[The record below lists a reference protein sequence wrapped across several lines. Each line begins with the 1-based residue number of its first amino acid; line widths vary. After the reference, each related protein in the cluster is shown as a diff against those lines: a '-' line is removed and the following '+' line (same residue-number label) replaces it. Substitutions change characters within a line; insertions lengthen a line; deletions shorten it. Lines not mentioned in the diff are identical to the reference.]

1 MPSTETV
8 EAFLKRCRERIDEEL
23 DPEHNL
29 VTQHEL
35 LEYTNE
41 GMREVHQTIRETHE
55 GWFQRTL
62 RSDGEPINV
71 GGRSYDPAELRFES
85 GKAELRLPPDF
96 QELLLFESLTS
107 DDATR
112 SGLELT
118 FQKVTSPAFRRN
130 VQQDATASSRCFFYD
145 LEHRNDGWVM
155 VFAPT
160 PTVEANIDVMLKY
173 VQAPPQA
180 VRGGSFEDSG
190 FEPFMLDAVL
200 RYVVF
205 CARNK
210 EEEGG
215 QAAANALGLFD
226 RKNNLAGRIAG
237 PKQSRDV
244 EVVQGVWDDDEEI

>member
-8 EAFLKRCRERIDEEL
+8 EHFLKRVRERLDEEL
-23 DPEHNL
+23 DPENNL

-41 GMREVHQTIRETHE
+41 GIREVHQTMRETHE

-62 RSDGEPINV
+62 RSDGESV
-71 GGRSYDPAELRFES
+71 KLCGRQYDPKELRFES

-96 QELLLFESLTS
+96 QELLLFEGVPAADGT
-107 DDATR
+107 
-112 SGLELT
+112 SGLHIE
-118 FQKVTSPAFRRN
+118 FQRITTTAFRRN
-130 VQQDATASSRCFFYD
+130 VLESTVNSNRCYYYD

-160 PTVEANIDVMLKY
+160 PTVDSPVEVVCTY
-173 VQAPPQA
+173 VQAPQE
-180 VRGGSFEDSG
+180 VTRKDSFEDSG

-200 RYVVF
+200 AYVVYL
-205 CARNK
+205 ARNK

-215 QAAANALGLFD
+215 QAAQNALGRFD
-226 RKNNLAGRIAG
+226 RKNNLAGRVAG

-244 EVVQGVWDDDEEI
+244 EVVEGIWDDEEN